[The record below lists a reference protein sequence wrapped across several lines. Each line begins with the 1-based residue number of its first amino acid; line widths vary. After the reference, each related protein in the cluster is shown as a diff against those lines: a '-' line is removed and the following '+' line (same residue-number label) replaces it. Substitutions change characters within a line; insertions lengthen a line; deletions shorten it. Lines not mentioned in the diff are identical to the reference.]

1 MVTRTWAEGG
11 MDQLNEW
18 LCEWCCTQGFGTMV
32 LAASLTDML
41 TLDETQL
48 TRRDKNVLGS
58 KLSELIS

>member
-1 MVTRTWAEGG
+1 

-32 LAASLTDML
+32 LAASLTDKL